1 MMYEIIYSVFEI
13 IGTIAFAV
21 SGAIVALKKQMDMLG
36 VAALGL
42 CTAVGG
48 GVIRDMILGNTPP
61 VMFRDPMYSVVA
73 ICASIIVFLPPIRRT
88 IENSGAL
95 YDKILLLMDSVG
107 LGIFTVI
114 GVRCA
119 YSMNDEYGIFLVTFV
134 GVVTGVGGGVLR
146 DVLAGNPPYIFVKHF
161 YACASIVGAALS
173 AFLWH
178 RTGSTTAAIIAGSA
192 SVIVLRLLAA
202 HFRWSLPH

>member
-161 YACASIVGAALS
+161 YACASIVGAALC

>member
-1 MMYEIIYSVFEI
+1 MYEIIYSVFEI

-161 YACASIVGAALS
+161 YACASIVGAALC

>member
-1 MMYEIIYSVFEI
+1 MMYEFIYSVFEI

-48 GVIRDMILGNTPP
+48 GVIRDVILGNTPP

-73 ICASIIVFLPPIRRT
+73 IGASIIVFLPPIRRA

-95 YDKILLLMDSVG
+95 YDKVLLFMDSVG
-107 LGIFTVI
+107 LGVFTAI

-119 YSMNDEYGIFLVTFV
+119 YSMNDGYGIFLVTFV

-161 YACASIVGAALS
+161 YACASIIGAALC

-178 RTGSTTAAIIAGSA
+178 RTGSTAAVIAGSV
-192 SVIVLRLLAA
+192 SVIALRLLAA

>member
-1 MMYEIIYSVFEI
+1 MYEIIIYSVFEI

-21 SGAIVALKKQMDMLG
+21 SGAVVALKNKMDLLG

-61 VMFRDPMYSVVA
+61 VMFREPIYAFVA
-73 ICASIIVFLPPIRRT
+73 VGASIIVFLPPIRRA
-88 IENSGAL
+88 IDNSGAL
-95 YDKILLLMDSVG
+95 YDWVLLFMDSLG

-114 GVRCA
+114 GVKCA
-119 YSMNDEYGIFLVTFV
+119 YEINGEYGIFLVTFV

-161 YACASIVGAALS
+161 YACASIVGAALC
-173 AFLWH
+173 AVLWH
-178 RTGSTTAAIIAGSA
+178 RIGSTASIIIGSSA
-192 SVIVLRLLAA
+192 VVVLRLLAA
-202 HFRWSLPH
+202 RYRWSLPH